1 MRLQKVSGSVGLQS
15 SLLKWSSVDEQ
26 YGEYAIGKM
35 LKSRNFFE
43 KALDLGAGTG
53 RDLEIIR
60 QHSPN
65 SELYGI
71 EFNAKQCALL
81 ESKGVKT
88 FQVDLENTRLPFEN
102 ETFDIV
108 IINQVLEHIKD
119 IFFVL
124 HETTRV
130 LKKDGCVLIGV
141 PNVASFHNR
150 ALLLFGRHPTQ
161 AKAYSAHVRTFS
173 KKDTQI
179 MIELA
184 GNGALQL
191 VGFAGSQFYPFP
203 KSMARALCSVF
214 PSLAFSIFFLYQKK
228 GKYTDSF
235 YRYGQSLTASTFCTN
250 ELVAAK

>member
-88 FQVDLENTRLPFEN
+88 FQVD
-102 ETFDIV
+102 
-108 IINQVLEHIKD
+108 
-119 IFFVL
+119 
-124 HETTRV
+124 
-130 LKKDGCVLIGV
+130 
-141 PNVASFHNR
+141 
-150 ALLLFGRHPTQ
+150 
-161 AKAYSAHVRTFS
+161 
-173 KKDTQI
+173 
-179 MIELA
+179 
-184 GNGALQL
+184 
-191 VGFAGSQFYPFP
+191 
-203 KSMARALCSVF
+203 
-214 PSLAFSIFFLYQKK
+214 
-228 GKYTDSF
+228 
-235 YRYGQSLTASTFCTN
+235 
-250 ELVAAK
+250 